1 MKYRAEID
9 GLRAVAVLP
18 VILFHAGF
26 EVFSGG
32 YVGVDVFFVISGFL
46 ITTILLEELEQGT
59 FSIVRFYERRAR
71 RILPALFVVMAACV
85 IPAVL
90 WMLPSALRS
99 FGQSLVATSLFL
111 SNFFFA
117 QGASYFGGASEL
129 KPLVHTWSL
138 AVEEQFYLIFPVL
151 LYLLWPLGRKWVL
164 GALAVL
170 ALVSF
175 GLSEHSLFDFPT
187 KHFYFSPARAWE
199 LLAGSFCAFFL
210 FRRPVRPNDLL
221 SAAGVLLIAGSIFT
235 FDDYTPF
242 PSSYTLAPVLGTA
255 LIILFCDR
263 GTWVGRALSMKLPVG
278 IGLISYS
285 LYLWHQ
291 PLFAFARTR
300 FRAPP
305 SQEVML
311 ALVAVAFGL
320 AYLTWRFVEQPVRRR
335 SVAGTR
341 RAIFGGSAVMMTVFI
356 GLGAVLHLQII
367 ESVWKLPPNAQFE
380 NLLERDRASGP
391 ACQPA
396 TGPEFGDF
404 TACIFGD
411 PEARRSV
418 ILYGDS
424 HAQALLGRLADR
436 FAEERIRGIHITGM
450 RGCGIELLLFTTEIT
465 DLDTCEANFQQLKT
479 LLRDHADA
487 IILMSRWTQHL
498 YPVAGEVEDLH
509 YTNDAGVKE
518 RAYYFRQFQ
527 ALDADGKRSFSREA
541 KEAAAKRYVSDLAS
555 VGKWVVLI
563 YPIPETA
570 WDIQKLNAHDFNVTG
585 TVRDEITIG
594 AAGYLKRHKL
604 ILEWFDALGGDRL
617 IKVPVKDLFCSS
629 GPEGRCRI
637 QENGVPLYYDDDHL
651 SYEGAKRVVDPV
663 VEMLKARME

>member
-9 GLRAVAVLP
+9 GLRSVAVLP

-46 ITTILLEELEQGT
+46 ITTILLEELERGQ
-59 FSIVRFYERRAR
+59 FSVVRFYERRAR

-85 IPAVL
+85 PPALL
-90 WMLPSALRS
+90 WMLPSALRN
-99 FGQSLVATSLFL
+99 FGQSLVAASVFL
-111 SNFFFA
+111 SNVFFA
-117 QGASYFGGASEL
+117 QGASYFGAASEL

-138 AVEEQFYLIFPVL
+138 AVEEQYYVIFPVL
-151 LYLLWPLGRKWVL
+151 LYLLWPLGRKRVL
-164 GALAVL
+164 AVLAVL

-175 GLSEHSLFDFPT
+175 GLSEFSLFDFPT
-187 KHFYFSPARAWE
+187 RHFYFSPARAWE

-210 FRRPVRPNDLL
+210 FRRPVRSNDLL
-221 SAAGVLLIAGSIFT
+221 SAAGLLLIAVSIFT
-235 FDDYTPF
+235 FTDYTPF

-263 GTWVGRALSMKLPVG
+263 DTWVGRVLSMKLPVW

-300 FRAPP
+300 SMLPP
-305 SQEVML
+305 SQGGML
-311 ALVAVAFGL
+311 ALVAAAFLL

-335 SVAGTR
+335 TVAGTR
-341 RAIFGGSAVMMTVFI
+341 RAIFGGSAIMMGAFI
-356 GLGAVLHLQII
+356 GLGLVIHLQVITG
-367 ESVWKLPPNAQFE
+367 VWKVPPNARFE
-380 NLLERDRASGP
+380 NLLEREMAS
-391 ACQPA
+391 ASICQPGA
-396 TGPEFGDF
+396 DHIYGDF
-404 TACIFGD
+404 TTCIFGD
-411 PEARRSV
+411 VAADHSV

-424 HAQALLGRLADR
+424 HAQALAGRLHDR
-436 FAEERIRGIHITGM
+436 FAEEGIRGIHITGM
-450 RGCGIELLLFTTEIT
+450 RGCGVELLLFTTEIA
-465 DLDTCEANFQQLKT
+465 DLSKCEENFTQLKA

-498 YPVAGEVEDLH
+498 YPIEGEVEDLH
-509 YTNDAGVKE
+509 YTNEAGVKE

-527 ALDADGKRSFSREA
+527 ALDANGERSFSEEV
-541 KEAAAKRYVSDLAS
+541 KKAAATRYVTELAA

-570 WDIQKLNAHDFNVTG
+570 WNIQKLNAHDFNVNG
-585 TVRDEITIG
+585 QVRDEITIS
-594 AAGYLKRHKL
+594 ASGYLKRNRL
-604 ILEWFDALGGDRL
+604 IIDWFDAVAGETL
-617 IKVPVKDLFCSS
+617 IKVPVLDLFCSP
-629 GPEGRCRI
+629 GPEGRCKI
-637 QENGVPLYYDDDHL
+637 QEDTVPLYYDDDHL